1 MRLTGLRIVALVG
14 ALSLVL
20 ASCSSG
26 GGSSDEGPAGSTTLS
41 LWIFEGEETF
51 LPALTAAFHKEHP
64 DINIKVTEIPED
76 SYGTKVDTALAAGS
90 PPDIGFLFEP
100 RWVKAGK
107 VLPLDGV
114 VAEHGIDVS
123 AYNQNAF
130 ATGCL
135 VDGKVYCL
143 GSYSG
148 AVLLF
153 YNKGLFDEAG
163 ISYPSATEPMTID
176 EYAQVASELTHPDPD
191 RSKQVWGGS
200 ADAPFWWSDPRLTFS
215 EDGRQIAGYANDAP
229 TAHMYDVLAGMVA
242 DGVAPTE
249 SESNLDGAQ
258 DLLATG
264 QIAMSIVDNAVAIPA
279 LETAGLDWGA
289 APVPVEQ
296 AGDLPW
302 VSSWTDQWAVFSQS
316 EHPDAAKEFVA
327 FVGTEGNRLRAD
339 VGDTMPLD
347 LTIAEESGWADA
359 NEGRAETLQ
368 VIGLARPGL
377 FIPGFWDATA
387 PLVDSFA
394 LVADGQEA
402 VQQALDEVA
411 PQMQETLD
419 RAWETW
425 DDLG

>member
-1 MRLTGLRIVALVG
+1 MRRTGLRVVALVG
-14 ALSLVL
+14 VLTLVV
-20 ASCSSG
+20 ASCSSN
-26 GGSSDEGPAGSTTLS
+26 GGSSDEDTGGSVTLN

-51 LPALTAAFHKEHP
+51 LPALTEAFHAEHP
-64 DINIKVTEIPED
+64 DITVKVTEIPED
-76 SYGTKVDTALAAGS
+76 SYGTKIDTALAAGS
-90 PPDIGFLFEP
+90 PPDVGFLFEP
-100 RWVKAGK
+100 RWVTAGK
-107 VLPLDGV
+107 VLPLDDV

-135 VDGKVYCL
+135 IDGTVYCL

-153 YNKGLFDEAG
+153 YNKGLFDAAG
-163 ISYPSATEPMTID
+163 LDYPSATEPMTID
-176 EYAQVASELTHPDPD
+176 EYARVAAELTQDG
-191 RSKQVWGGS
+191 SKQVWGGS
-200 ADAPFWWSDPRLTFS
+200 ADAPFWWSDPRTSFS
-215 EDGRQIAGYANDAP
+215 EDGRTIEGYANDAP
-229 TAHMYDVLAGMVA
+229 TMHMYDVLSGMVL
-242 DGVAPTE
+242 DGVAPSE
-249 SESNLDGAQ
+249 SESSLDGGQ

-264 QIAMSIVDNAVAIPA
+264 QIAMSIVDNAVAIPL
-279 LETAGLDWGA
+279 LETAKVEWGA

-316 EHPDAAKEFVA
+316 EHAAEAAEFVA
-327 FVGTEGNRLRAD
+327 FVGSEGNRLRAD
-339 VGDTMPLD
+339 VGDIMPLD
-347 LTIAEESGWADA
+347 LTVAEESGWADA

-377 FIPGFWDATA
+377 FVPGFWDVTA
-387 PLVDSFA
+387 PLYDSFLLLA
-394 LVADGQEA
+394 AGEET
-402 VQQALDEVA
+402 VQPAMDEIA

-425 DDLG
+425 DDLA